1 LEPLGITVFSPAEC
15 GIAGLE
21 VEETGDTFEENAM
34 LKAAAYAKAAGIPA
48 VADDSG
54 LMVDALGGAPGVYS
68 ARYGGEGHDD
78 AWRVRYLLSNIENVS
93 DGERGGR
100 FVSALAYATPLGEG
114 FVVRGEC
121 EGVIL
126 REPKGEGGFGYDPI
140 FLYEPDG
147 LTFSELSEERK
158 NEVSHR
164 GAAMRRFI
172 KKLGELQ

>member
-1 LEPLGITVFSPAEC
+1 
-15 GIAGLE
+15 
-21 VEETGDTFEENAM
+21 EETGETFEENAR

-54 LMVDALGGAPGVYS
+54 LAVDALGGAPGVYS

-78 AWRVRYLLSNIENVS
+78 AWRVGHLLENLESVPE
-93 DGERGGR
+93 GRRGAH
-100 FVSALAYATPLGEG
+100 FVSALAYSTPAGEG

-126 REPKGEGGFGYDPI
+126 RAPKGTGGFGYDPV
-140 FLYEPDG
+140 FLYAPDG
-147 LTFSELSEERK
+147 LTFSELPEARK

-172 KKLGELQ
+172 EKLGELQ